1 MMRSAC
7 NGLVGRMALMLALL
21 PCLAAEAHLF
31 HKVFELPDTQ
41 LSKDY
46 WVLVQLIEF
55 PNERF
60 DLAAAVYRGDTRVRV
75 KPGGFRKW
83 LTRPMEP
90 GLVFKADYQIERWS
104 GTLADE
110 VQRLDQT
117 YGTALH
123 QQITAGLGTRQAES
137 VKQAFRQVFFYL
149 LGELSEAMWEHLEQ
163 PEASLRLYQF
173 FFRYFSVSLEAF
185 LALNHR
191 VDYLVLRTTLETLE
205 TVLGEP
211 EKGIPPSPEMYQ
223 QHRQRFL
230 RLLAKTLRIPAGAK
244 VLQQTYVQ

>member
-1 MMRSAC
+1 MMRSAR
-7 NGLVGRMALMLALL
+7 NRLAGGMGVVLVLL
-21 PCLAAEAHLF
+21 SYVVAEAHLF

-41 LSKDY
+41 LTKDY

-60 DLAAAVYRGDTRVRV
+60 DLAAAVYHGDIRVRV

-104 GTLADE
+104 GTLAAE

-117 YGTALH
+117 YGTALQ
-123 QQITAGLGTRQAES
+123 QQIMAGLGTRQAEL

-149 LGELSEAMWEHLEQ
+149 LSELSAAMWEHLEHS
-163 PEASLRLYQF
+163 EAPLRLYQF

-191 VDYLVLRTTLETLE
+191 VDYLVLRTTLEGLE
-205 TVLGEP
+205 VALGEP
-211 EKGIPPSPEMYQ
+211 EKGLPPSPEMYQ
-223 QHRQRFL
+223 QHRHRFL
-230 RLLAKTLRIPAGAK
+230 RLLAKALGIPARGAAHG
-244 VLQQTYVQ
+244 